1 MKGWL
6 EEVAMAQNAA
16 PSQRCVAA
24 WPKDALRISFG
35 IIWAIDAGLKW
46 APGFRSGYSDTITQ
60 AAKGQPGWLH
70 PWFNFWAGPSHPY
83 FWAYL
88 VAVIETLIAA
98 ALILGFARK
107 VTYLSAT
114 VFSLLIWATAEG
126 FGGPYTS
133 GSSDIGTAIIYA
145 VVFMG
150 LLALSAYAGPAR
162 YSVDYYLEQ
171 RISWWWKVAEV
182 RRPTPP
188 PMLASVEPPADRRRS
203 A

>member
-1 MKGWL
+1 
-6 EEVAMAQNAA
+6 MAATE
-16 PSQRCVAA
+16 PTPRSMPA
-24 WPKDALRISFG
+24 WPKDALRIAFG
-35 IIWAIDAGLKW
+35 VIWGIDAALKW
-46 APGFRSGYSDTITQ
+46 LPGFRSGYMDEIKGAGDGQ
-60 AAKGQPGWLH
+60 AGWLH
-70 PWFNFWAGPSHPY
+70 PWFRFWTDLQSPHPY

-88 VAVIETLIAA
+88 VAVIETLIAV

-107 VTYLSAT
+107 LTYISAA
-114 VFSLLIWATAEG
+114 VFSVLIWATAEG

-150 LLALSAYAGPAR
+150 LLGLSAYAGPAR

-171 RISWWWKVAEV
+171 RVSWWWRVAEV
-182 RRPTPP
+182 RRPTSTEPALAGVPP
-188 PMLASVEPPADRRRS
+188 LSAQPRS